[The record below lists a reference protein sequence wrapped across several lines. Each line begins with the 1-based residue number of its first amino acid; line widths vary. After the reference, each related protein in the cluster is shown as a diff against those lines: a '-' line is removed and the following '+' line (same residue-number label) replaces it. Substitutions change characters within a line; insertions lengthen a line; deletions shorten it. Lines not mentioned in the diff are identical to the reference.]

1 MNPRRNQTPTLLGWF
16 RFLSSLSLVGALFSC
31 SLGMLLA
38 TAMQAAPAGE
48 AQLPILEFIEPT
60 NNAVFSTL
68 DEIPIVLRASA
79 PNDVILAADVFA
91 NQEKIVSMSYCCWLC
106 PCARP
111 LEGQETILQIPVPWD
126 AGIPPPRTWQGWTN
140 VHAGSHRLTARA
152 VSANGAIA
160 QATPV
165 TITVLDL
172 TLRIFVQPDG
182 RVTLV
187 IPEGSLVEGGY
198 DLEASQDLRTWTRL
212 GPFEPGNVAAFYF
225 DVPPENARQRR
236 FYRSVHVPARVP

>member
-1 MNPRRNQTPTLLGWF
+1 
-16 RFLSSLSLVGALFSC
+16 VALFEYSIV
-31 SLGMLLA
+31 MLLA
-38 TAMQAAPAGE
+38 TAMQAATAGE
-48 AQLPILEFIEPT
+48 AQLAVLEFIEPT

-79 PNDVILAADVFA
+79 TNDLILAADVFA
-91 NQEKIVSMSYCCWLC
+91 NQQKIASVSYCCSLC

-111 LEGQETILQIPVPWD
+111 LEGQETILQIPVPWNN
-126 AGIPPPRTWQGWTN
+126 GMPPPRTWQGWTN
-140 VHAGSHRLTARA
+140 VHAGTYRLTARA
-152 VSANGAIA
+152 AGENGTIVQSA
-160 QATPV
+160 PV

-172 TLRIFVQPDG
+172 TLRIFVSPDG
-182 RVTLV
+182 AVTLV

-198 DLEASQDLRTWTRL
+198 DLETSQDLRTWTRL

-236 FYRSVHVPARVP
+236 FYRSVHPARVP

>member
-1 MNPRRNQTPTLLGWF
+1 MNSRRNQTTT
-16 RFLSSLSLVGALFSC
+16 LVGLSNCLSPLGFVAALFSC
-31 SLGMLLA
+31 LLAMWLA
-38 TAMQAAPAGE
+38 TAMQAAPAD
-48 AQLPILEFIEPT
+48 APLPVLEFIEPP

-79 PNDVILAADVFA
+79 PNDLILAADVFA
-91 NQEKIVSMSYCCWLC
+91 DQQKIASVAYCCSFC

-111 LEGQETILQIPVPWD
+111 LEGQETILQIPVPWQD
-126 AGIPPPRTWQGWTN
+126 GMPPPRIWQGWTN
-140 VHAGSHRLTARA
+140 VQAGSYRLTAQA
-152 VSANGAIA
+152 VGENGAIVET
-160 QATPV
+160 TPV

-182 RVTLV
+182 TVTLV
-187 IPEGSLVEGGY
+187 IPQGSLVEGGY

-236 FYRSVHVPARVP
+236 FYRSVHPSRLP